1 MIEFDSVNMETER
14 EKVKRQRLAELD
26 KIMEGG
32 IEPKKSE
39 KQPAIPRVSSFEQ
52 ESPEFESSEP
62 KQIGS
67 SSLLDM
73 IYNYVGYDVLE
84 IFGDTGTGKTAFV
97 KKVAHDAAE
106 AGKNVFYLDTER
118 NLTKKIL
125 SFLKNAHINIRL

>member
-1 MIEFDSVNMETER
+1 MIEFDSVNMTTER

-32 IEPKKSE
+32 IQPKKSE
-39 KQPAIPRVSSFEQ
+39 KQPEIPRVSSFEQ

-84 IFGDTGTGKTAFV
+84 IFGDTGTGETAFV

-118 NLTKKIL
+118 NLKKKIL
-125 SFLKNAHINIRL
+125 SFLKNALINIRL

>member
-1 MIEFDSVNMETER
+1 MIEFDSVNMTTER

-26 KIMEGG
+26 KIMEGE
-32 IEPKKSE
+32 IQPKKSE
-39 KQPAIPRVSSFEQ
+39 KQPEIPRVSSFEQ

-84 IFGDTGTGKTAFV
+84 IFGDTGGTGETAFV

-118 NLTKKIL
+118 NLKK
-125 SFLKNAHINIRL
+125 RY